1 MFVMGYHLPL
11 SVMGIGVKDH
21 NTIACSIDPVC
32 LEVTVANKVTNDNK
46 IFVYLFIDP
55 ILS

>member
-1 MFVMGYHLPL
+1 MGYHLPL